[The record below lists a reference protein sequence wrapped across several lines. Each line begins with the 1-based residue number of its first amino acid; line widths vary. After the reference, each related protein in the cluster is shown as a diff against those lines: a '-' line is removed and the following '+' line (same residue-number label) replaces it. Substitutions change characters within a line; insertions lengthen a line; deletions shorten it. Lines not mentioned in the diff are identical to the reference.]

1 MSNKLFREEV
11 LKEKTNKW
19 VGEIVIIRPLSF
31 TFYSVFSLIL
41 ILILIIV
48 IFFMYGSY
56 TKKTSVQGQLIPNR
70 GLVKVYSIDA
80 GIILKKYVEEGQN
93 IKKGDVLYEISLER
107 IGTQGDIQDAI
118 SSQVKLRNLSLKNE
132 LAQVKISQNNEKLE
146 IKNKINTY
154 KVDLVNINNLI
165 ESQKNRVDIAENLL
179 SRYKT
184 LLQTDSITF
193 EQYQQKKDILLEQDS
208 MLQELVRN
216 KNSILSDLKQQEI
229 IINGLN
235 ANQDQHLE
243 QLNRDIAL
251 TNQELTEAQS
261 KGNLIIKA
269 SSSGIATAINIQEG
283 QFVNNSTVL
292 LSIIPKNSDLV
303 AEFYV
308 PSNMIG
314 FIKIGDKVLLRYEA
328 YPYQKF
334 GHANGEISTI
344 SKVSLLSSDLP
355 NVSAIFPQQK
365 SVYIVKAKLE
375 NQSIMTYGNQQ
386 KLQVGMT
393 FEADVLQEKRSV
405 FEWVFE
411 PLISISGKL

>member
-31 TFYSVFSLIL
+31 TFYSVFSL

-283 QFVNNSTVL
+283 QFVNNSIVL

>member
-31 TFYSVFSLIL
+31 TFYSVFSL

>member
-31 TFYSVFSLIL
+31 TFYSVFSL

-393 FEADVLQEKRSV
+393 FEADVLREKRSV

>member
-1 MSNKLFREEV
+1 M
-11 LKEKTNKW
+11 
-19 VGEIVIIRPLSF
+19 
-31 TFYSVFSLIL
+31 
-41 ILILIIV
+41 
-48 IFFMYGSY
+48 
-56 TKKTSVQGQLIPNR
+56 
-70 GLVKVYSIDA
+70 
-80 GIILKKYVEEGQN
+80 
-93 IKKGDVLYEISLER
+93 
-107 IGTQGDIQDAI
+107 
-118 SSQVKLRNLSLKNE
+118 KLRNLSLKNE

>member
-41 ILILIIV
+41 ILIIV

-70 GLVKVYSIDA
+70 GLVKVYSIDD